1 MKLTMN
7 EILLMNALE
16 KVTGV
21 TPKDCLIEGR
31 LVSYFVHEKDVG
43 RAIGKQAVNVKS
55 LEQKLNK
62 RIEIVAYTQKPEEVF
77 AKALEVNFSG
87 AKISGKKL
95 IVNLDGANKSKAYK
109 NNSRIKRVRELI
121 ERNFGLELLIG

>member
-31 LVSYFVHEKDVG
+31 LVSYFVNEKDVG

-62 RIEIVAYTQKPEEVF
+62 RIEIVAYSEKPEEVF

-121 ERNFGLELLIG
+121 ERNFGLELVIN